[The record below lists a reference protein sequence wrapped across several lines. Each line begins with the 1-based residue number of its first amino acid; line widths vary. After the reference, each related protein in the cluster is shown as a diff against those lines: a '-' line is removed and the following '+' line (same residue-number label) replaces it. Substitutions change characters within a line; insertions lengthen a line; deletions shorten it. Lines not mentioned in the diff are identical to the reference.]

1 MRILFCNN
9 SFPGQFEA
17 LARYFAAWPEHGVL
31 FASSYGRRDFSIA
44 GVRRVLLKASHERA
58 PKGKDE
64 CIRQWTWA
72 VTAGRAARGAFAQLR
87 RSGFEPDMVLFTAG
101 CGESLFLKEVF
112 STAFRVAYLD
122 LDRYAAEDGQ
132 DEKSVS
138 ACLARGVALFHGHAA
153 FALSGDERGIPAFLR
168 PVVGM
173 VPLSVDT
180 DFFRPESAG
189 PFCCDGRAVSRK
201 TELVSIDLKGA
212 SDTGALSAVVAR
224 LLRERP
230 DCHVLLTGCDQAG
243 TAPGAFAEAARAC
256 PGRLHVQGM
265 SGRAAYRDMLA
276 ASSVRV
282 APAPCSRMRE
292 LMEAMS
298 CGALLLAP
306 PSSTPE
312 TAALIPGKTMLAW
325 PDGAEAQLR
334 LLHHALD
341 DREARE
347 TLCRNGQEAVGTH
360 HAQKIIL
367 PRHVEELLTAYERWK
382 GSA

>member
-1 MRILFCNN
+1 MHILFCNN

-17 LARYFAAWPEHGVL
+17 LARCVAARPEHTVL

-64 CIRQWTWA
+64 CLRQWAQA
-72 VTAGRAARGAFAQLR
+72 VAVGREARGAFAQLK
-87 RSGFEPDMVLFTAG
+87 RSGFEPDMALFTAG

-112 STAFRVAYLD
+112 PASFRVAYLD
-122 LDRYAAEDGQ
+122 LDRYAAENGQ
-132 DEKSVS
+132 DEEKSVS
-138 ACLARGVALFHGHAA
+138 AFLTRGLALFHGHAV

-173 VPLSVDT
+173 VPPSVDT
-180 DFFRPESAG
+180 DFFRPENAG
-189 PFCCDGRAVSRK
+189 LFGCDGFALSRE
-201 TELVSIDLKGA
+201 TELVAIDMEGLSETA
-212 SDTGALSAVVAR
+212 ALPAAR

-230 DCHVLLTGCDQAG
+230 KCHVLLVGRDRAG
-243 TAPGAFAEAARAC
+243 MDLGAFAEPARAC

-265 SGRAAYRDMLA
+265 SGRTEYRDMLA
-276 ASSVRV
+276 ASTVYV
-282 APAPCSRMRE
+282 APSPHSRVRE
-292 LMEAMS
+292 LLEAVS
-298 CGALLLAP
+298 CGALLLAR
-306 PSSTPE
+306 PS
-312 TAALIPGKTMLAW
+312 AAPGTEALMPGKTMLTW
-325 PDGAEAQLR
+325 PDSAEDQLR

-341 DREARE
+341 DRATRE
-347 TLCRNGQEAVGTH
+347 TLCRNGQEAVWTH

-367 PRHVEELLTAYERWK
+367 PRHVAELLNAYERWK